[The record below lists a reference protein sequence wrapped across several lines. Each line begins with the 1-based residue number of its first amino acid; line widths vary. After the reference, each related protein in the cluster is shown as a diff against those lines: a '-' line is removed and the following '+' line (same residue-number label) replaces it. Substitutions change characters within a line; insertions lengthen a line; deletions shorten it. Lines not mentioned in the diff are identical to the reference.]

1 MIGADAG
8 EPWLS
13 VVGIGD
19 DGLAS
24 LSPAAR
30 AVVEAGEV
38 LVGGRRP
45 RSVMWGTCGR

>member
-1 MIGADAG
+1 MNCAAAG

-13 VVGIGD
+13 VVGFGD

-38 LVGGRRP
+38 QVGGP
-45 RSVMWGTCGR
+45 RHLAMVACA